1 MGYLLNSALV
11 AYELERQHGIASKGT
26 PNLDDFHAC
35 IKKDVPE
42 GHTFKGFPI
51 HFNHVNTKR
60 IVTALRKDKLSTDIM
75 ECTGDVVRFGIR
87 VKIVSYPED
96 VLSVWLM
103 ICVKYR
109 SVQQ

>member
-1 MGYLLNSALV
+1 MGYLLTSALV
-11 AYELERQHGIASKGT
+11 AYELERQHGISAKGT

-51 HFNHVNTKR
+51 HFNHTNSKR
-60 IVTALRKDKLSTDIM
+60 IITACLRDKVCTDII
-75 ECTGDVVRFGIR
+75 ECVGDVVRFGVR
-87 VKIVSYPED
+87 VKVVAYPED

-103 ICVKYR
+103 LAVKYR
-109 SVQQ
+109 SVQK